1 LSSNNP
7 QAPHNLTKFSYKER
21 CFKVEEIVDQMT
33 FHYSCDGNILLK
45 DSDEARD
52 QEEFWENKEACEK
65 KMAATINAAII
76 AEFGEDPLKDD
87 PVAQKKAL
95 RNQFNYQERAS

>member
-1 LSSNNP
+1 
-7 QAPHNLTKFSYKER
+7 
-21 CFKVEEIVDQMT
+21 MT
-33 FHYSCDGNILLK
+33 FHYTCDGNILLR

-52 QEEFWENKEACEK
+52 QEDFLESKLQNEK

-76 AEFGEDPLKDD
+76 AEFGEDPLKED
-87 PVAQKKAL
+87 PIAQKKAL

>member
-1 LSSNNP
+1 
-7 QAPHNLTKFSYKER
+7 
-21 CFKVEEIVDQMT
+21 MT
-33 FHYSCDGNILLK
+33 FHYSSDGNILLK

-52 QEEFWENKEACEK
+52 QDEFWESKEQNEK
-65 KMAATINAAII
+65 KMAQTINAAII

-95 RNQFNYQERAS
+95 RNQFNYQERASQTFNLPIREKGMKTAPPVCSTYSVETT

>member
-1 LSSNNP
+1 
-7 QAPHNLTKFSYKER
+7 
-21 CFKVEEIVDQMT
+21 MT

-65 KMAATINAAII
+65 KMAQNINAAII

-87 PVAQKKAL
+87 PIAQKKAL
-95 RNQFNYQERAS
+95 RN